1 MNRGM
6 HRRLRRALW
15 FIPLAGLHVVLF
27 FPGFFAPYDFG
38 EQNREFPF
46 VAPTRLHFVD
56 AAGAFHLRPFVY
68 ALKANDDLSAVEE
81 DTTRSFPLRFFV
93 AGSRYS
99 ILGWSARLHLFG
111 VESPGRLWLFGTDE
125 FGRDLFSRML
135 FGGRISVFAG
145 ILGAAVAL
153 LAGASLG
160 VLAGFYGRG
169 TDAVLMRLVEL
180 FLALPW
186 LYLLLAVR
194 AVLPLRIR
202 TIDAFLLLVAVTGL
216 IGWARPARLVR
227 GIVLSARERGF
238 VLAARSMCA
247 SDWYILRRHILPQ
260 TYATLLTI
268 AVLLVPQFI
277 LAEVTLSFL
286 GLGVGEPIP
295 SWGNLLAQLQSYR
308 VLTSYWW
315 MYLPAA
321 TLVVLFLLYHLASSA
336 LEKRANQVSL

>member
-1 MNRGM
+1 MK
-6 HRRLRRALW
+6 RRFALALW
-15 FIPLAGLHVVLF
+15 LVPLLALHCVLL
-27 FPGFFAPYDFG
+27 FPGFFGPCDYAA
-38 EQNREFPF
+38 QNRDFPF
-46 VAPTRLHFVD
+46 AAPTRIHFAD
-56 AAGAFHLRPFVY
+56 AAGKLYVRPFVY
-68 ALKANDDLSAVEE
+68 VLEFNERTQAYEESTERRFPIRFFLKGPRYTVLSAWTA
-81 DTTRSFPLRFFV
+81 DHHL
-93 AGSRYS
+93 
-99 ILGWSARLHLFG
+99 LGVDA
-111 VESPGRLWLFGTDE
+111 PGHLWLFGTDD

-145 ILGAAVAL
+145 ILGAGIAL
-153 LAGASLG
+153 FTGACLG
-160 VLAGFYGRG
+160 VLAGFYGHS
-169 TDAVLMRLVEL
+169 TDNALMRLVEL

-194 AVLPLRIR
+194 AVLPLRIK

-216 IGWARPARLVR
+216 IGWARPARLIR

-247 SDWYILRRHILPQ
+247 SDWHILRRHILPQ
-260 TYATLLTI
+260 TYSTLLTI

-286 GLGVGEPIP
+286 GLGVSEPIP
-295 SWGNLLAQLQSYR
+295 SWGNLIAQLQSYR

-321 TLVVLFLLYHLASSA
+321 VLVALFLVYHLAASA
-336 LEKRANQVSL
+336 LSKSAAKVSL